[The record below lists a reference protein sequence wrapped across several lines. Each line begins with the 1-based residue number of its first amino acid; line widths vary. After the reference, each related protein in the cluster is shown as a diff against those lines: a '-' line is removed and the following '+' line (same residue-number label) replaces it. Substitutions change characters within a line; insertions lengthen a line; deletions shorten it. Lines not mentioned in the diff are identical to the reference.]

1 MVILELRNFY
11 QMVTLHMQYYLNHIK
26 LFWETSWTDIMPSEP
41 IKISL
46 LQGGLKWPIL
56 LTSPKLQS
64 F

>member
-11 QMVTLHMQYYLNHIK
+11 QMVTLHLQYYLNHIK

-46 LQGGLKWPIL
+46 LQGSLK
-56 LTSPKLQS
+56 
-64 F
+64 